1 VKIKWVLLRFNFD
14 DEIDKRVYNAISH
27 LPEYF
32 EEPNISKALIN
43 FINNLVSSLAECG
56 TRNENCEALL
66 QKFTGQ
72 GKHMW
77 H

>member
-1 VKIKWVLLRFNFD
+1 MNIKEVTIKFNFD

-43 FINNLVSSLAECG
+43 FINNLVSSLAECE
-56 TRNENCEALL
+56 TRNENCETLL
-66 QKFTGQ
+66 QKVTGQ